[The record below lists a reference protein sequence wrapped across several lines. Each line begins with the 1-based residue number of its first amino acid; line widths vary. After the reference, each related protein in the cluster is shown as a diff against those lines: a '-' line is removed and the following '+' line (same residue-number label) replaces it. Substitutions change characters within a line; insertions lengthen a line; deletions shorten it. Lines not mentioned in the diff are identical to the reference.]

1 RDRGLGECGGRR
13 IRWPPRIRR
22 PRRWQR
28 GLNHIGRRQAWIALP
43 FRAAFDM
50 PNKDTRAVEVVA
62 LYALRAYRSAE
73 AVEIEPD
80 ASTSRLE
87 HGRRQPGPF
96 TAGAA
101 RRDIEWNRSLPVA
114 DRILAVSRR
123 TPHLDRL
130 WIVRIGP

>member
-1 RDRGLGECGGRR
+1 RTGWGGRGGRRRLWRIRRARRTSRRWDFGRRDRGLGECGGRR

-80 ASTSRLE
+80 ASTSR
-87 HGRRQPGPF
+87 
-96 TAGAA
+96 
-101 RRDIEWNRSLPVA
+101 
-114 DRILAVSRR
+114 
-123 TPHLDRL
+123 
-130 WIVRIGP
+130 